1 MDAVHMPKARSSWIS
16 KPVKIGDAMAAYS
29 DTVLRSKQRGD
40 LRESSRIKIKTMM
53 GCGAAR
59 LSDDTFEDIE
69 SKCDVDKLTV
79 KGELTPMTIDVEQEA
94 SVEHSK
100 FRPQPIPE
108 EALDC
113 LKTLRMQ
120 QMYVDGAGVNEKMK
134 RQKLSR
140 YHNNNEF
147 AARPE
152 KPPKVN
158 PLHLDKEVSH
168 HLLLHAYTKTPF

>member
-1 MDAVHMPKARSSWIS
+1 MDAVHMPDARSSWIS
-16 KPVKIGDAMAAYS
+16 KPVKIGEAMAAYS

-40 LRESSRIKIKTMM
+40 LRDSSRIKIKSMM

-59 LSDDTFEDIE
+59 LSDNVFEAIE
-69 SKCDVDKLTV
+69 SNCDVDNLAV
-79 KGELTPMTIDVEQEA
+79 AGELMPMTIDVEQEA

-108 EALDC
+108 AALSG

-120 QMYVDGAGVNEKMK
+120 QMYVDGAGVNERMK

-140 YHNNNEF
+140 YQNNNEF
-147 AARPE
+147 AARKE

-158 PLHLDKEVSH
+158 LLHMDKEVNKEH
-168 HLLLHAYTKTPF
+168 KGPLMGRH